1 MTFLL
6 FRLDV
11 VISFYAYHLLLFK
24 QKEKLSRKHVQLL
37 LSKTGDRSQKRRP
50 FRLPFVLREY
60 NEEEVPAELMYSGE
74 DDSDEVS
81 SDGFEN
87 LLIRNN
93 KHKTGGAGQGKA
105 LSRNMV
111 HLMASTEQELART
124 EAAAAAIA
132 EPPAQAPKRG
142 SFLAKLK
149 RKPKA
154 QKPKK

>member
-1 MTFLL
+1 MQ
-6 FRLDV
+6 
-11 VISFYAYHLLLFK
+11 SFHFMHIILLLST

-93 KHKTGGAGQGKA
+93 KHKGGGQNKT

-124 EAAAAAIA
+124 DTTETNVA
-132 EPPAQAPKRG
+132 EPLQMPKT
-142 SFLAKLK
+142 
-149 RKPKA
+149 KA
-154 QKPKK
+154 F